1 MALKLN
7 ERYPSRFDNP
17 SAGYPQGSF
26 KNRTTPAAKDGSYLE
41 KDWANDKEGFFQR
54 LMLVA
59 GIPANG
65 SVDTAL
71 ASQYYDA
78 LLQVIANNTAD
89 TLNAAIASIAVAS
102 TVNLTT
108 GAAETSNIVF
118 TGSGTINNFTVAA
131 GRVFIVRFG
140 GAATLT
146 NSASLVTNTGA
157 NITAAAGDTCIIR
170 ATAANTVEILCG
182 RFLQNAAVGTLGQ
195 APQNVTASRAAN
207 TTYTNATGRAISIL
221 ITRGTGSAGANSS
234 ELLVD
239 GVQVHSI
246 SATSTINVFTISCVI
261 PAGSTYRLNLT
272 GTASLIHWS
281 EVRT

>member
-26 KNRTTPAAKDGSYLE
+26 KNRTTPDAKDGSYLE

-78 LLQVIANNTAD
+78 LLQVIANNTVD

-108 GAAETSNIVF
+108 GAPETSNIVF

-131 GRVFIVRFG
+131 GRVFIARFA
-140 GAATLT
+140 GAVTLT
-146 NSASLVTNTGA
+146 NSASLVTNSGA
-157 NITAAAGDTCIIR
+157 NIVTAAGDSCIIR
-170 ATAANTVEILCG
+170 ATAENTVEILCG
-182 RFLQNAAVGTLGQ
+182 SFRQNAAVGTLGQ
-195 APQNVTASRAAN
+195 TPQNVTASRAAN

-221 ITRGTGSAGANSS
+221 ITRGTSNTGANSS

-239 GVQVHSI
+239 GVQVHTI
-246 SATSTINVFTISCVI
+246 SATSTINVFTIPYVI

-272 GTASLIHWS
+272 GTATLNHWS